1 MSRFRTIEVK
11 RSSPRPRRNKR
22 RKAEDAPDGEL
33 IQISLIRRDEEARID
48 EKKVEM
54 LRQAIEMG
62 REIRPIFVAR
72 LDDGTYRIVGDGRH
86 RCEAHIRAGCTQ
98 IEAVVVNR

>member
-1 MSRFRTIEVK
+1 M
-11 RSSPRPRRNKR
+11 
-22 RKAEDAPDGEL
+22 

-48 EKKVEM
+48 EKKVEI

-62 REIRPIFVAR
+62 RKIRPISVAI

-86 RCEAHIRAGCTQ
+86 RCEAHIRAGYTQ
-98 IEAVVVNR
+98 TEAVVVNRDDERKVKVYVRSFKMEYDQEEERKGGC